1 MPHRDF
7 ELPPAEVRE
16 GLTPATASGAAF
28 GTAFGAP
35 TGAAAT
41 GAAADSYY
49 ATLGRL
55 CTRDTSFAQPVK
67 LAGAR
72 GFFGGGG
79 GQLELVWSPPQVE
92 KGTRGARSACKNL
105 HVVKSACASLLASPV
120 AALGPVSRPKPG
132 ALHEPHVSHP
142 VRAGARPPAAAMPWP
157 RIRAASPFARR
168 GERCALCADVQGAS
182 HLQEDG
188 VRGGRR
194 GCGGASIRHH
204 GSRMSACRERT
215 GV

>member
-55 CTRDTSFAQPVK
+55 CTRDTTFAQPVK

-92 KGTRGARSACKNL
+92 KGTGAALPTNL
-105 HVVKSACASLLASPV
+105 HLVKSACASLLATPV
-120 AALGPVSRPKPG
+120 AALGPVSRPRPG
-132 ALHEPHVSHP
+132 GLHEPHMSHL
-142 VRAGARPPAAAMPWP
+142 VRARARPPATAMPWP
-157 RIRAASPFARR
+157 RVQAASPFARR
-168 GERCALCADVQGAS
+168 DERCARTCKGAS

-188 VRGGRR
+188 VR
-194 GCGGASIRHH
+194 
-204 GSRMSACRERT
+204 
-215 GV
+215 

>member
-16 GLTPATASGAAF
+16 GLTPGTASGAVF

-92 KGTRGARSACKNL
+92 KGTGAHARPANL
-105 HVVKSACASLLASPV
+105 HLVKSACASLLATPV
-120 AALGPVSRPKPG
+120 AALGPVSRPRPG
-132 ALHEPHVSHP
+132 GLHEPHMSHL
-142 VRAGARPPAAAMPWP
+142 VRARARPPAAAMASP
-157 RIRAASPFARR
+157 RIRAASPFAHR
-168 GERCALCADVQGAS
+168 GERCARTCKDAS

-194 GCGGASIRHH
+194 GCGDANIRHH
-204 GSRMSACRERT
+204 GSRMSACRERAA
-215 GV
+215 V

>member
-92 KGTRGARSACKNL
+92 KGTGAHALPANL
-105 HVVKSACASLLASPV
+105 HLVK
-120 AALGPVSRPKPG
+120 R
-132 ALHEPHVSHP
+132 
-142 VRAGARPPAAAMPWP
+142 R
-157 RIRAASPFARR
+157 ARR
-168 GERCALCADVQGAS
+168 CLPPRWLLSVLSQGHGQGGCMS
-182 HLQEDG
+182 H
-188 VRGGRR
+188 
-194 GCGGASIRHH
+194 
-204 GSRMSACRERT
+204 T
-215 GV
+215 